1 MRLKLGSAATEERE
15 RNLADGLRLADLISA
30 LSQVT
35 DLGMGQPPEDAIRS
49 CLLATSLA
57 RRMELGERYVCDV
70 YYATLLQHIGCTAYA
85 HETAALFGGNDIAVR
100 ADGAKVYFGNSREA
114 LAFLVFEL
122 GKGAKPLDR
131 GRAVIAAISQGQ
143 RFDEKLTRSN
153 CEVAIHMAQR
163 LGLGEGVQRGL
174 NEIYERWDGKGN
186 PRKLSGEDIAL
197 PARFAQVA
205 SQAVLFVRL
214 GGPDLAVETI
224 RRRAGT
230 ALDPFIAEVFLHC
243 GRELLAQISSSDASV
258 AVIEAEPEPCQ
269 RVSETRLD
277 QVARAFAD
285 LVDLKSP
292 FTHGHSAAVAELAG
306 TAATNLGLTQHEVA
320 CVRRAGLLHDL
331 GRTGVPNGIW
341 DKPGP
346 LTGTEWEQV
355 RLHSYHSERIL
366 SRSSALAPLA
376 PLAGMHHERQ
386 DGSGYHRQAT
396 ASTIPTGARL
406 LAAADAYQAMTQE
419 RPHRPAITPEAAAE
433 QLRSEA
439 EQGRLDP
446 EAVRAILEAAGHP
459 SIHMHPTWPAGL
471 SDREV
476 QVLRLLAR
484 GHSNREMARRLWISP
499 KTAGHH
505 VQHIYA
511 KIGVST
517 RAAAAMF
524 AMEHDL
530 IRE

>member
-1 MRLKLGSAATEERE
+1 M
-15 RNLADGLRLADLISA
+15 RLADLISA

-35 DLGMGQPPEDAIRS
+35 DLGMGQPSEDAIRS

-57 RRMELGERYVCDV
+57 RQMEFGERDVGDV
-70 YYATLLQHIGCTAYA
+70 YFATLLQHVGCTAYA
-85 HETAALFGGNDIAVR
+85 HETAALFGGDDIAVR
-100 ADGAKVYFGNSREA
+100 AGGARIDFANPKEA
-114 LAFLVFEL
+114 LPFLLLEL
-122 GKGAKPLDR
+122 GKGATPLGR
-131 GRAVIAAISQGQ
+131 ARAVIAAISKGQ
-143 RFDEKLTRSN
+143 KFDEELARSN
-153 CEVAIHMAQR
+153 CEVAVHMTRR
-163 LGLGEGVQRGL
+163 LGLGSGVQRGL
-174 NEIYERWDGKGN
+174 NEIYERWDGKGD
-186 PRKLSGEDIAL
+186 PRNLSGDDIAL

-205 SQAVLFVRL
+205 SQAVLFDRL
-214 GGPDLAVETI
+214 GGLDLASEVI

-230 ALDPFIAEVFLHC
+230 ALDPSIADAFLRH
-243 GRELLAQISSSDASV
+243 GRELLAEIASGDASI
-258 AVIEAEPEPCQ
+258 AVIEAEPEP
-269 RVSETRLD
+269 RRWITEPRFD
-277 QVARAFAD
+277 EVARAFAD

-292 FTHGHSAAVAELAG
+292 FMHGHSVGVSKLAEA
-306 TAATNLGLTQHEVA
+306 AATSLGLTEAEVV

-346 LTGTEWEQV
+346 LTASEWEQV
-355 RLHSYHSERIL
+355 RLHPYHSERIL
-366 SRSSALAPLA
+366 SRSAALAPLA
-376 PLAGMHHERQ
+376 SLAGMHHERQ
-386 DGSGYHRQAT
+386 DGSGYYRQAT
-396 ASTIPTGARL
+396 AMMIPNGARV

-419 RPHRPAITPEAAAE
+419 RPYRPALTPSAAAE
-433 QLRSEA
+433 QLSSEA
-439 EQGRLDP
+439 AQGQLDA
-446 EAVRAILEAAGHP
+446 EAVRAVLEVAGHP
-459 SIHMHPTWPAGL
+459 PARLTWPAGL

-476 QVLRLLAR
+476 QVLRLVAR
-484 GHSNREMARRLWISP
+484 GHSNREIARLLWISP